1 MVYSLSY
8 ELKSAE
14 KDYTSLFN
22 YLEHGIGQGGI
33 HVMRD
38 SWWIASETELD
49 ISAIC
54 NQIRTH
60 MGEKDHFFFT
70 KLNETA
76 INGWLPSSSWDFLSE
91 HIKSNNNY

>member
-14 KDYTSLFN
+14 KDDTSLLN
-22 YLEHGIGQGGI
+22 YLEHEIGQGGI

-54 NQIRTH
+54 DQIRTH
-60 MGEKDHFFFT
+60 IGEKDHFFFT
-70 KLNETA
+70 KLSDSA
-76 INGWLPSSSWDFLSE
+76 INGWLPSSSWNYFSE
-91 HIKSNNNY
+91 HIKKDKL